1 MTSAPDDRTV
11 VVLVHL
17 AGADR
22 HAPTVEA
29 LSTVSPPRYELHR
42 VTTHAA
48 VQAAIDE
55 HHHDAFVVDELPLAE
70 TILDADPHAPVVVL
84 ADEPDRA
91 ADIAAV
97 RAGVCGYLPHPDPVT
112 LERALRYAIAHQ
124 AALKALVE
132 SEERYALAVQG
143 ADDGL
148 WDWDVKAE
156 RLYSSPRWKAMLG
169 YEPAELSDAPGEWLG
184 RVHADDRAAL
194 MQALDGHLAGTSR
207 HFESEHRIQHRDGS
221 YRWMLARGLAVRD
234 RTGRATRV
242 VGSVTDVTDRKE
254 AEHRLQHDA
263 LHDAL
268 TGLPNRVLFL
278 DRLDQ
283 AIRRAQRQSNDACA
297 AVLFLDLDR
306 FKLVNDSLG
315 HLVGDRLLLAVGR
328 RLEGALRPTDTV
340 ARLGGDEFTLL
351 LTDVTDAREAI
362 AVADRVQASLK
373 APFELD
379 GRELFVDASI
389 GIALAA
395 PDATPDEVMRDADVA
410 MYRAKG
416 SGAGSHAVFDAAMH
430 AQVVRRLDLEGEL
443 RRAIER
449 RELRVAY
456 QPIVQ
461 TATGRIAGFEA
472 LCRWPDGDNG
482 FHDPA
487 DFLPIAEETGLIVP
501 LGAWVMRE
509 ACQQVAEWRRLPRG
523 AGLTMGVNVAG
534 RQLADPGFSE
544 VLSEALTRAALDPA
558 ALRLEIREQELSRD
572 ADALRRT
579 LAGLLETHGVR
590 SHIDDF
596 GTGASSLRALH
607 RFPGDAVK
615 IHRALVIGMGHDSGA
630 FEIVKALVALA
641 HNLGLEVIAEGVE
654 TAEQLDYLKVL
665 GCEFAQG
672 FHVAAPLSPDGAA
685 ALLRDGVP
693 SVG

>member
-1 MTSAPDDRTV
+1 MI
-11 VVLVHL
+11 VVLSAL
-17 AGADR
+17 ATEDR
-22 HAPTVEA
+22 HERVAEA
-29 LSTVSPPRYELHR
+29 LRPRYELHR
-42 VTTHAA
+42 VTGEEALKAA
-48 VQAAIDE
+48 LDE
-55 HHHDAFVVDELPLAE
+55 HPHDAYVVDDLRNAT
-70 TILDADPHAPVVVL
+70 TILAHEPHAPVVL
-84 ADEPDRA
+84 LDESEDRETDLQA
-91 ADIAAV
+91 AE
-97 RAGVCGYLPHPDPVT
+97 AGVAEYLTSPEELD
-112 LERALRYAIAHQ
+112 RALRYAIRHQ
-124 AALKALVE
+124 AALKALAE
-132 SEERYALAVQG
+132 SEERYALALQG
-143 ADDGL
+143 ANDGV

-156 RLYSSPRWKAMLG
+156 RLYCSPRWKAMLG
-169 YEPAELSDAPGEWLG
+169 YEPTDLTDTPGEWLG

-194 MQALDGHLAGTSR
+194 SQALDAHLAGTSR

-234 RTGRATRV
+234 RTGRATRI
-242 VGSVTDVTDRKE
+242 VGSLADVTDRKE

-283 AIRRAQRQSNDACA
+283 AIRRARRRGRNRAGNACA

-315 HLVGDRLLLAVGR
+315 HLVGDRLLVAVAR

-351 LTDVTDAREAI
+351 LNDVTDAREAI
-362 AVADRVQASLK
+362 VVAERVHQALRT
-373 APFELD
+373 PFDIDE
-379 GRELFVDASI
+379 RELFVDASI
-389 GIALAA
+389 GIALAG
-395 PDATPDEVMRDADVA
+395 PDAAPEDVIRDADVA
-410 MYRAKG
+410 MYRAKTA
-416 SGAGSHAVFDAAMH
+416 GAGRHAVFDADMH
-430 AQVVRRLDLEGEL
+430 AQVLRRLDLEGEL

-449 RELRVAY
+449 HELLVAY

-461 TATGRIAGFEA
+461 AATGRIAGFEA
-472 LCRWPDGDNG
+472 LCRWPDGRGG

-487 DFLPIAEETGLIVP
+487 DFMPIAEETGLIVP
-501 LGAWVMRE
+501 LGAAILRA
-509 ACQQVAEWRRLPRG
+509 ACAQMAEWRALPRG
-523 AGLTMGVNVAG
+523 AALTVSVNVAA
-534 RQLADPGFSE
+534 RQLGDPGFSDLLGKTLQE
-544 VLSEALTRAALDPA
+544 TGLDPA

-572 ADALRRT
+572 ADGLRRT
-579 LAGLLETHGVR
+579 LVHLLDTHGVG

-615 IHRALVIGMGHDSGA
+615 VHRALVIGMGHDAGA
-630 FEIVKALVALA
+630 FEIVKALVSLA

-654 TAEQLDYLKVL
+654 IAEQLDYLKVL

-672 FHVAAPLSPDGAA
+672 FHVAPPLAPADAA
-685 ALLRDGVP
+685 ALLRDGVAHDKR
-693 SVG
+693 